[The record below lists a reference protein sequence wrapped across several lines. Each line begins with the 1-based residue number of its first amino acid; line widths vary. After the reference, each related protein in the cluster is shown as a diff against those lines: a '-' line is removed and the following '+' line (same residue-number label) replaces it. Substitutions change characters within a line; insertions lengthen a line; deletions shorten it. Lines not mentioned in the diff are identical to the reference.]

1 MSKLKIK
8 IPSKL
13 GELFDGDARYR
24 VAYGGRGS
32 AKSWSFAQMLIVKA
46 IEKPITVLC
55 TRELQ
60 KSIKVSS
67 YRLLKETITRLGV
80 DSYFEVGESFIRGKN
95 GSDFLFMG
103 LKHNPTEV
111 KSTEGIDI
119 AWIEEAHRTSKD
131 SFDLLKNTVRKE
143 GSEIW
148 ITFNPEDEDDDVYQR
163 FIVNEPPARSK
174 IVHINYNDN
183 PWFTRELEEERQ
195 NDINRDDYNH
205 IWLGEIKK
213 SLESS
218 FYGKILAQLKES
230 GKICSVPH
238 NPDFLVSTWWDIG
251 MSDYTSIWFVQK
263 IGQMFNVI
271 DFFQDNGEDIPYYAD
286 KIRSKQYKYSEHFL
300 PHDANH
306 LRQGMGGRTI
316 AEQLEGLLDGKGEV
330 STTKASANIQSDV
343 MNVRSILPRCSFDK
357 EKCAE
362 GLKMLKNY
370 KKKWNEDRNTFEDKP
385 VHDWASHA
393 SDAFRYFAV
402 ANVDSLDIAQAY
414 DYNNLTSK
422 IKEIEIVNDFKASD
436 YI

>member
-1 MSKLKIK
+1 MSTAKIQ

-32 AKSWSFAQMLIVKA
+32 AKSWSVAQMLVAKA
-46 IEKPITVLC
+46 MESPKTILC

-67 YRLLKETITRLGV
+67 YKILKETIERLGV
-80 DSYFEVGESFIRGKN
+80 GEHFNVGESYIKGKN
-95 GSDFLFMG
+95 GSEFLFMG

-119 AWIEEAHRTSKD
+119 AWVEEAHRTSTD

-148 ITFNPEDEDDDVYQR
+148 VTFNPEDEDDDVYQR
-163 FIVNEPPARSK
+163 FVINEPPSRTK

-183 PWFTRELEEERQ
+183 PWFTNELEEERL
-195 NDINRDDYNH
+195 NDLEREDYDH
-205 IWLGEIKK
+205 IWKGLIKK

-218 FYGKILAQLKES
+218 FYGKALNLLREG
-230 GKICSVPH
+230 GKIASVPY
-238 NPDFLVSTWWDIG
+238 NPDFLVTTWWDIG

-263 IGQMFNVI
+263 IGQMYNVI
-271 DFFQDNGEDIPYYAD
+271 DFFQDNGEDIAYYAE

-300 PHDANH
+300 PHDAKH
-306 LRQGMGGRTI
+306 LRMGMGNRNI
-316 AEQLEGLLDGKGEV
+316 VQQLEPLLIGKGEV
-330 STTKASANIQSDV
+330 STTRAATNLQSDI
-343 MNVRSILPRCSFDK
+343 MNTRAILPRCSFDRD
-357 EKCAE
+357 KCQE

-370 KKKWNEDRNTFEDKP
+370 KKKWNEDRKTFEDKP

-393 SDAFRYFAV
+393 ADAFRYFAV
-402 ANVDSLDIAQAY
+402 ANVDSLDVAQAY
-414 DYNNLTSK
+414 DFNDLTSQ
-422 IKEIEIVNDFKASD
+422 IKTIEVVNGFKSSD